1 MLGKVK
7 YFKYYSKL
15 LLNNWIQEKDTYA
28 QHGEDKIIDLLIP
41 KGVKS
46 FIDIGAND
54 GVLFSNTYKFARR
67 GAFGICI
74 EPSKSSFIKL
84 YLNHLF
90 HKQVICI
97 NRAISSTS
105 GFLEFDELGY
115 ENVLS
120 KVVEEK
126 KQSTIRKKCN
136 TLDEIFKDHSNFKCP
151 DLISIDVEGH
161 EKEVLQGGINCLH
174 QSKII
179 IIEVDKL
186 NMDSICHLPALE
198 NHTPKFSNS
207 LNTIFLNK
215 NINFPKIKEL
225 VPGFFKI

>member
-1 MLGKVK
+1 MLAKIK

-41 KGVKS
+41 EGVKS

-54 GVLFSNTYKFARR
+54 GVLFSNTFKFAKR

-74 EPSKSSFIKL
+74 EPAKSSFIKL

-90 HKQVICI
+90 HKKVKSI
-97 NRAISSTS
+97 NRAISSAS

-120 KVVEEK
+120 KVVDEK
-126 KQSTIRKKCN
+126 KKSSIKKKCI
-136 TLDEIFKDHSNFKCP
+136 TLDEIFHDHSSFKSP

-161 EKEVLQGGINCLH
+161 EKEVLQGGINCLN

-186 NMDSICHLPALE
+186 NLDSICHFPALK
-198 NHTPKFSNS
+198 NHTPKFSNR
-207 LNTIFLNK
+207 LNTIFLNNK
-215 NINFPKIKEL
+215 VNFPEIKEL
-225 VPGFFKI
+225 VPGFFEI